1 MEEDTAGNR
10 WPCRK
15 MRQVKV
21 GMTPRTEFDLRV
33 LIFVCSV
40 SRCYG
45 TVAVT
50 YGAHEEMGNTCILL
64 GNCRRVGFGNM
75 CVDG

>member
-10 WPCRK
+10 WLCQK
-15 MRQVKV
+15 VRQVEV
-21 GMTPRTEFDLRV
+21 GMTPRSEFDLRV

-45 TVAVT
+45 IVAVT
-50 YGAHEEMGNTCILL
+50 YGTREEMGNTCTFL
-64 GNCRRVGFGNM
+64 GNCRRAGFRSM